1 MLDGGG
7 GMNVIIRTPDQ
18 RVKDIHVT
26 CEPTW
31 TVAELKQ
38 QLSKLYPG
46 NPTKD
51 RQRLILAG
59 KLLQDATQL
68 EELFKMY
75 DEYQPII
82 HFVCTQTLTE
92 SQRSEMENKAST
104 STAARV
110 PAAPATVIDGP
121 TAQPVRPQ
129 LPPHSRWNNHVN
141 QIQQWHQQL
150 AQYNQQHHPPPSPTP
165 AVVQPLPQQEPPPP
179 QVAPPAAA
187 PPAPPVEQEEP
198 HDLLDVFY
206 LFIRCGFFLALAW
219 NYASPAKFCFMWV
232 FLFYTYLYQM
242 GYIQLPDF
250 VNRLTQRD
258 TEVAG
263 QEPSFLTVLRK
274 AIISFFTSLMPSSE
288 P

>member
-1 MLDGGG
+1 
-7 GMNVIIRTPDQ
+7 MNVIIRTPDQ

-104 STAARV
+104 STASRV
-110 PAAPATVIDGP
+110 PSTPATVIDGP

-150 AQYNQQHHPPPSPTP
+150 AQYNGQHPPTPLSTPPTP
-165 AVVQPLPQQEPPPP
+165 HSTTPVVQPQPEQPPP
-179 QVAPPAAA
+179 QVAPPAPQAA
-187 PPAPPVEQEEP
+187 PAPPPVEQEEP

-242 GYIQLPDF
+242 GYIQLPEF